1 MLRIVERR
9 ILMRKVFKVSC
20 AVVCVLSM
28 MFSGICAAE
37 AIDVATMSL
46 EELVELDQ
54 TIDKEIALR
63 TGENQD
69 NVISGVFIGGK
80 NISVGQYIFICPVE
94 DDESCIYL
102 YNTQESYKEGER
114 YDQFYSL
121 YYGDKF
127 MLYIEEGM
135 TLEVYD
141 VIIETL
147 DEIE

>member
-20 AVVCVLSM
+20 AVVCALFM

-37 AIDVATMSL
+37 TIDIANMSL

-80 NISVGQYIFICPVE
+80 NISVGQHTFVCPV
-94 DDESCIYL
+94 DDSNSAIYV
-102 YNTQESYKEGER
+102 YNDQETYKTGLEQNQ
-114 YDQFYSL
+114 YYYL
-121 YYGDKF
+121 HYGDKF

-141 VIIETL
+141 LSLIHI
-147 DEIE
+147 

>member
-9 ILMRKVFKVSC
+9 ILMQKVFKVSF
-20 AVVCVLSM
+20 AIVCVLSM

-37 AIDVATMSL
+37 AIDIANMSL

-80 NISVGQYIFICPVE
+80 NISVGQHTFVRPVE
-94 DDESCIYL
+94 DSASSIFIY
-102 YNTQESYKEGER
+102 NNQESYEAGEKRDR
-114 YDQFYSL
+114 YYGLS
-121 YYGDKF
+121 YGDKF